1 MAKVNLEI
9 NGRKYALGCDDGE
22 EERLT
27 RLGQKLD
34 ARVRTLADQFGQIGD
49 VRLLV
54 MAGITMT
61 DEMEEL
67 RENLESAAE
76 SATENLRRETEDA
89 LAAAQKLEA
98 QAQKSEVSAADALAD
113 AARQIEQLAEK
124 LQRD

>member
-22 EERLT
+22 EARLT

-34 ARVRTLADQFGQIGD
+34 ARIRTLADQFGQIGD

-61 DEMEEL
+61 DEMEEM
-67 RENLESAAE
+67 RENLESQAE
-76 SATENLRRETEDA
+76 SATEELRRESADV
-89 LAAAQKLEA
+89 LAA
-98 QAQKSEVSAADALAD
+98 AQKSEVSAADALAD
-113 AARQIEQLAEK
+113 AAKQIERLAAK
-124 LQRD
+124 LQQG

>member
-22 EERLT
+22 EPRLQ
-27 RLGQKLD
+27 RLGEKLD

-67 RENLESAAE
+67 RENMDGAAE
-76 SATENLRRETEDA
+76 TATADLRRETEDA

-98 QAQKSEVSAADALAD
+98 TAQKSEVSAADALAD
-113 AARQIEQLAEK
+113 AARQIEQLAAK
-124 LQRD
+124 LQQD

>member
-22 EERLT
+22 EDRLQ
-27 RLGQKLD
+27 RLGEKLD
-34 ARVRTLADQFGQIGD
+34 ARVRALADQFGQIGD

-54 MAGITMT
+54 MAGITLS

-67 RENLESAAE
+67 RENMDSAA
-76 SATENLRRETEDA
+76 ATATAELRRETEDA

-98 QAQKSEVSAADALAD
+98 EAQKSEITAADALAD
-113 AARQIEQLAEK
+113 AARQIEQLAAK
-124 LQRD
+124 LQLD

>member
-22 EERLT
+22 EDRLQ
-27 RLGQKLD
+27 RLGEKLD

-67 RENLESAAE
+67 RENMEGAAE
-76 SATENLRRETEDA
+76 SATAELRRETEDA
-89 LAAAQKLEA
+89 LASAQKLEA
-98 QAQKSEVSAADALAD
+98 SAQKSEVSAADALAD
-113 AARQIEQLAEK
+113 AARQIEQLAAK
-124 LQRD
+124 LQQD

>member
-34 ARVRTLADQFGQIGD
+34 TRVRTLADQFGQIGD

-67 RENLESAAE
+67 RENLEGAAE
-76 SATENLRRETEDA
+76 TATAELRRETEDA

-98 QAQKSEVSAADALAD
+98 TAQKSEVSAADALAD
-113 AARQIEQLAEK
+113 AARQIERLAEK
-124 LQRD
+124 LQQD

>member
-67 RENLESAAE
+67 RENMEGAAA
-76 SATENLRRETEDA
+76 SATEELRRETEDA
-89 LAAAQKLEA
+89 LASAQKLEA
-98 QAQKSEVSAADALAD
+98 EAQKTDLSAADALAD
-113 AARQIEQLAEK
+113 AARQIERLAEK
-124 LQRD
+124 LQRE

>member
-27 RLGQKLD
+27 RLGEKLD

-61 DEMEEL
+61 DEMEEM
-67 RENLESAAE
+67 RENLEGKAE
-76 SATENLRRETEDA
+76 TATTELRRETEHA
-89 LAAAQKLEA
+89 LAAAQK
-98 QAQKSEVSAADALAD
+98 SEDRTEERRVGK
-113 AARQIEQLAEK
+113 EG
-124 LQRD
+124 

>member
-1 MAKVNLEI
+1 MGKVNLEI

-54 MAGITMT
+54 MAGISMT
-61 DEMEEL
+61 DEMEEM
-67 RENLESAAE
+67 RENLEGQAE
-76 SATENLRRETEDA
+76 TATAELRRASEDA
-89 LAAAQKLEA
+89 LAS
-98 QAQKSEVSAADALAD
+98 AQKSEITAADALAD
-113 AARQIEQLAEK
+113 AARRIEKLAEK
-124 LQRD
+124 LQS

>member
-22 EERLT
+22 EDRLQ
-27 RLGQKLD
+27 RLGEKLD

-67 RENLESAAE
+67 RENMEGAAE
-76 SATENLRRETEDA
+76 SATAELRRETEDA
-89 LAAAQKLEA
+89 LASAQKLEA
-98 QAQKSEVSAADALAD
+98 SAQKTEVSAADALAD
-113 AARQIEQLAEK
+113 AARQIEQLAAK
-124 LQRD
+124 LQQN